1 MIDKSTEL
9 HNIVRENEYNNKISN
24 ENEKHNRINK
34 ISFNPQIKN
43 DFEKSPT
50 KPHLNRIL
58 SNKTLT
64 EITDTFDIMNKEM
77 QANDFFTR
85 LIAMNLSIEE
95 DKSYDSDPSFTK
107 KMKTFLPWDDEYYN
121 GKSKFQLYTNNNFPS
136 WLNVTNKSKIF
147 LIFFKILLR
156 I

>member
-24 ENEKHNRINK
+24 K
-34 ISFNPQIKN
+34 IEIQNSNNNLSFNTQIKN
-43 DFEKSPT
+43 NFEKTPT

-95 DKSYDSDPSFTK
+95 DKCYDSDPSFTK
-107 KMKTFLPWDDEYYN
+107 KMKSFLPWDEEYYN
-121 GKSKFQLYTNNNFPS
+121 GKSKFQLYTNNNFPA
-136 WLNVTNKSKIF
+136 WLNVINISKIF
-147 LIFFKILLR
+147 LNYF
-156 I
+156 